1 MVCKHWLR
9 GLCKKGDQ
17 CEFLHEYDM
26 TKMPECYFYSKFGL
40 YFPPVLLVIYG
51 HLKKRL
57 SVCILAGE
65 CSNKECPFLHIDPE
79 SKIKDCPWYD
89 RGFCKHGKAFSVNQ
103 VPKRELLLFFL
114 SDFNS
119 EFKCETTHCRFI
131 SCSLVHLF
139 KCSGVDITEEDS
151 CLNLGISPQYPG
163 V

>member
-1 MVCKHWLR
+1 MQERRSVRISTRVWHDEDARML
-9 GLCKKGDQ
+9 
-17 CEFLHEYDM
+17 FLLQIW
-26 TKMPECYFYSKFGL
+26 FV
-40 YFPPVLLVIYG
+40 FPSCVTHDIRSF
-51 HLKKRL
+51 KKRL

-119 EFKCETTHCRFI
+119 DFKCETTHCRFI

-163 V
+163 VWGRGGRLGR